1 MFKISVVM
9 PVYNAS
15 NYLERSLNSIINQT
29 IGDIE
34 IICVNDGSTDNSLN
48 ILKNFSKKYENMKI
62 FTQENS
68 GSGIARNRGIK
79 EANGKY
85 IAFLDA
91 DDIFL
96 DDDALK
102 QMYDLACKY
111 EAKMVGANLQ
121 YIQND
126 GKIEENYHPSDFL
139 FTYFSK
145 KEVISPIKYGIPWAF
160 YKNIYEREFLEKN
173 NIKFPNLKRGQDPI
187 FLANVL
193 TNLKEIPVLNIDL
206 YGYNHSASGGVNI
219 KVNTYDKKQDYIQHF
234 IDTFEILEN
243 NGFDEILSLYK
254 LEFINYLNF
263 QQNIYDE
270 DIQEIIGRLSK
281 LDKYFKDTD
290 YGYLIINLIKNP
302 IKEEENED
310 YCFIKECLF
319 EESMLENTFIDV
331 YRLKEFAKISNDSI
345 KNENLLISSFKQL
358 KFIEK
363 YSFEEK
369 RKIFGQVS
377 KMKKEIKYY
386 INSNNLILTSN
397 SWKLT
402 SYLRSLKNKI

>member
-29 IGDIE
+29 IDDIE

-121 YIQND
+121 YVQKD

-160 YKNIYEREFLEKN
+160 YKNIYERDFLEKN

-243 NGFDEILSLYK
+243 NGFDEILNLYK

-270 DIQEIIGRLSK
+270 DIQEIIGRLSI

-290 YGYLIINLIKNP
+290 YGYLIITLIKNP

-331 YRLKEFAKISNDSI
+331 YRLKEFAKISNYSI
-345 KNENLLISSFKQL
+345 KNDNLLISSFKQL

>member
-1 MFKISVVM
+1 
-9 PVYNAS
+9 
-15 NYLERSLNSIINQT
+15 
-29 IGDIE
+29 
-34 IICVNDGSTDNSLN
+34 
-48 ILKNFSKKYENMKI
+48 MKI

-96 DDDALK
+96 DDTALK

-126 GKIEENYHPSDFL
+126 GKIEEKYHPSDFP
-139 FTYFSK
+139 FNYFSK
-145 KEVISPIKYGIPWAF
+145 KEVISPITYGIPWAF

-243 NGFDEILSLYK
+243 NGFDEILNLYK

-270 DIQEIIGRLSK
+270 DIQEIIGRLSI

-290 YGYLIINLIKNP
+290 YGYLIITLIKNP

-386 INSNNLILTSN
+386 INSNNLIFN
-397 SWKLT
+397 F
-402 SYLRSLKNKI
+402 

>member
-1 MFKISVVM
+1 M

-121 YIQND
+121 YVQKD

>member
-29 IGDIE
+29 IDDIE

-121 YIQND
+121 YVQKD

-160 YKNIYEREFLEKN
+160 YKNIYERDFLEKN

-243 NGFDEILSLYK
+243 NGFDEILNLYK

-270 DIQEIIGRLSK
+270 DIQEIIGRLSI

-290 YGYLIINLIKNP
+290 YGYLIITLIKNP

-345 KNENLLISSFKQL
+345 KNDNLLISSFKQL